1 MIPKKMGDFIEPG
14 TISKLELKKNKKWIL
29 VIALNLKNSYMRFLS
44 DQLNRTLIKKN
55 IDMKDT

>member
-1 MIPKKMGDFIEPG
+1 MGDFIEPG

-44 DQLNRTLIKKN
+44 DQLNRTLIKK
-55 IDMKDT
+55 T